1 MKVMRDN
8 PATFQAAVAL
18 ATNEQNFRRRFSL
31 RMGRITRG
39 QAREE
44 PMEVDHYR
52 AGRRCLACNGQGHSA
67 RECGARRAR
76 INAVEPP
83 RIQCYKCNGWGHMKK
98 DCRQC
103 YKCKKWGHFAR
114 DCPEN

>member
-1 MKVMRDN
+1 MANGDWPERQIVDQQLIGIFCDGLRDEPLKMKVVRDN

-39 QAREE
+39 QDREE

-52 AGRRCLACNGQGHSA
+52 AGRRP
-67 RECGARRAR
+67 
-76 INAVEPP
+76 V
-83 RIQCYKCNGWGHMKK
+83 
-98 DCRQC
+98 
-103 YKCKKWGHFAR
+103 
-114 DCPEN
+114 